1 MKILQLF
8 TLFIFV
14 NSFAQITTIEKLD
27 GSIISATKA
36 EYSFLTKKLTY
47 WVGKDKEKVNYS
59 DLKSVSNVNYIFRY
73 FPQAK
78 IFKGMFIKAE
88 TKDKVLAFFHYDENS
103 NFTPTV
109 SDGTGKPMY
118 PLSVKGWTAKNHDIV
133 HLTVFDKQGN
143 VLDDVNLISGPAKIN
158 SEQRGDAFNL
168 IKKHFSDCPALIN
181 EMDAFLKRE
190 EDPKNLLINFYFM
203 QRDFDGYLYKYLEC
217 K

>member
-88 TKDKVLAFFHYDENS
+88 TKDKVLAFSIMMKILILPQLF
-103 NFTPTV
+103 
-109 SDGTGKPMY
+109 PM
-118 PLSVKGWTAKNHDIV
+118 
-133 HLTVFDKQGN
+133 
-143 VLDDVNLISGPAKIN
+143 
-158 SEQRGDAFNL
+158 EQANQC
-168 IKKHFSDCPALIN
+168 I
-181 EMDAFLKRE
+181 
-190 EDPKNLLINFYFM
+190 LLV
-203 QRDFDGYLYKYLEC
+203 
-217 K
+217 